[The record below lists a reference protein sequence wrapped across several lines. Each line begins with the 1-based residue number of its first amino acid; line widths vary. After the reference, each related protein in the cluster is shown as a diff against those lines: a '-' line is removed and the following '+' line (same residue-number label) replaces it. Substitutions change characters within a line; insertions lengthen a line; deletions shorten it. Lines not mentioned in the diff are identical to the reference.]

1 MNTLKNLYTALVFF
15 IFAFMFWASSSSK
28 QATTNTE
35 NTYEETKKKESEPY
49 LLTYDLPVIS
59 PTSQTTQTQKKGG
72 VTVTCEIVPFN
83 IAVKDKAER
92 EVYFADP
99 TKPGYDIFQIK
110 HTPIAEFYPQRF
122 KLNIK
127 IKNNQERILKVRE
140 TALLMQID
148 GITYNVPEESL
159 KEWYAGMIIKDGIFN
174 YEISGPAFNSLINAK
189 LVYLFINDVPTVM
202 DEGGNIKK
210 RENFEWFFVCK
221 KQTIE
226 KQEQI
231 TYSYESSLIETKR
244 CDKCNGTGT
253 DPQAYRC
260 KSCDGTGVHK
270 NIFDGKYY
278 NCADCSG
285 TGIVHYKCSD
295 CYGAGTLSFPKSRLP
310 KTVSSITWTD
320 RPINVTTNPAGAIV
334 KVVDTKT
341 KEYKSVGTSNC
352 TVDWY
357 TSSSASYPIIIEYQ
371 GKTVKVLPFD
381 IKGKELSKVEVN
393 FFGEVPLVTK
403 GQKVN

>member
-1 MNTLKNLYTALVFF
+1 MKTLKNLSTALVFF
-15 IFAFMFWASSSSK
+15 VFALLFWASKSSK
-28 QATTNTE
+28 QATTSTE
-35 NTYEETKKKESEPY
+35 NTYEETKKKESEPF
-49 LLTYDLPVIS
+49 LLTYDLPIIT
-59 PTSQTTQTQKKGG
+59 PTAQTTQTQKKGG

-83 IAVKDKAER
+83 ISVKDKAER
-92 EVYFADP
+92 EVYYADP
-99 TKPGYDIFQIK
+99 TQPGYDVFQTK
-110 HTPIAEFYPQRF
+110 HTPVAEFYPEHF

-159 KEWYAGMIIKDGIFN
+159 KDWYAGMIIKDGVFN
-174 YEISGPAFNSLINAK
+174 YEISGPEFNSLINAK

-221 KQTIE
+221 KQTVE

-231 TYSYESSLIETKR
+231 TYSYETSLIESKR
-244 CDKCNGTGT
+244 CDKCTGTGV
-253 DPQAYRC
+253 DPQAYTC
-260 KSCDGTGVHK
+260 KTCGGSGKTK

-278 NCADCSG
+278 TCFNCTGS
-285 TGIVHYKCSD
+285 GIVHYKCSD
-295 CYGAGTLSFPKSRLP
+295 CKGAGTLSFPKSRLP

-320 RPINVTTNPAGAIV
+320 RPINVTTSPAGAVV

-341 KEYKSVGTSNC
+341 KEYISAGTSNC
-352 TVDWY
+352 TVNWY
-357 TSSSASYPIIIEYQ
+357 TSNTTSYPIIIEYQ

-381 IKGKELSKVEVN
+381 DKGKELSKIVVN
-393 FFGEVPLVTK
+393 FLGAEPSVTK
-403 GQKVN
+403 GQKIN